1 MGNAGLGYSS
11 RRSPGGRLRRTARS
25 KGAWR
30 LSHRRSA
37 AWLSSVRRVGVAAG
51 AFDRRFL
58 SAALPNPPPRS
69 SSPTPLLRACSAKV
83 TCFFP
88 SPCGV
93 LDLSVALISSK
104 ASQMTTA
111 LSNATSSGVPNDGAT
126 AFGSSA
132 PLSILLVERQQRPLS
147 AQYAS
152 RGRWIHSAGWAVGP
166 LAELLLPPP
175 LTVSPPPPLLPP
187 LLPGDLTLPDHE
199 NQLDGRSGDERSDGL
214 FKRTGGGFGGT

>member
-1 MGNAGLGYSS
+1 M
-11 RRSPGGRLRRTARS
+11 
-25 KGAWR
+25 
-30 LSHRRSA
+30 
-37 AWLSSVRRVGVAAG
+37 
-51 AFDRRFL
+51 
-58 SAALPNPPPRS
+58 
-69 SSPTPLLRACSAKV
+69 

-214 FKRTGGGFGGT
+214 FKRTGGGFGTRKHRGAPRRRPAINAPHHNRAPTSRLLRRRIARHVQRASWR